1 MAFIHTL
8 RNRPFVVCFLPSSN
22 YPPETK
28 FSRPNSTPHSQT
40 SSDNKNKRRRNPPPK
55 TKQKKNLTKHP
66 NTVQPRSPLPFPSCS
81 HLLPPNYK
89 TQNLILMLP
98 NNNNNNNNK
107 DTNWW
112 IQFPVMLMI
121 LQSSTKNPSAQHN
134 TKQNLMML
142 DLCVCVCVSLSL
154 KSLFLS
160 GTKAFFCGFPLM
172 RWENKFLD
180 S

>member
-1 MAFIHTL
+1 
-8 RNRPFVVCFLPSSN
+8 
-22 YPPETK
+22 
-28 FSRPNSTPHSQT
+28 
-40 SSDNKNKRRRNPPPK
+40 
-55 TKQKKNLTKHP
+55 
-66 NTVQPRSPLPFPSCS
+66 
-81 HLLPPNYK
+81 
-89 TQNLILMLP
+89 LMLP